1 MRYIQKCTVD
11 LEFDFFCDETTGRY
25 AVHVLL
31 NGYQVDN
38 MGGFATDEEA
48 KKYAAEAWGY
58 CDIAKLHKL
67 QDEYYNIHR
76 FDNRL
81 PELFELI
88 APGVL
93 AEYLADKIQ
102 D

>member
-1 MRYIQKCTVD
+1 MFDNQKCMIE
-11 LEFDFFCDETTGRY
+11 LDFHFFKICTGKY
-25 AVHVLL
+25 AVHVEY
-31 NGYQVDN
+31 NGKMIDN
-38 MGGFATDEEA
+38 IAGFKTMAAA
-48 KKYAAEAWGY
+48 KKYAEKEFGY
-58 CDIAKLHKL
+58 CDKKKLEKL
-67 QDEYYNIHR
+67 IDEYYNIHR
-76 FDNRL
+76 FDCRL